1 MEKIALVTGA
11 TRGIGNAIARQL
23 IGKGFRVVV
32 TGRDQEQAEKVAKEL
47 GQNAVPF
54 RVDVVDDESVASL
67 EKFMNENFDRLD
79 VLVNNAAVID
89 TRPALDFDLGRF
101 RWVLETN
108 FYGLLRITKS
118 MLPLLKRSQ
127 DARIINM
134 SSGMGTLNDLR
145 RGGHAAYRMSKLMV
159 NGITIQLAGEL
170 SDTGIKVNAMSPG
183 WVKTDMGGPDAPLTA
198 DQGADT
204 AVWLATEKNIPS
216 GKFFAQRKEKSW

>member
-1 MEKIALVTGA
+1 M
-11 TRGIGNAIARQL
+11 
-23 IGKGFRVVV
+23 
-32 TGRDQEQAEKVAKEL
+32 AKEL